1 MSTVALRHAESTAEI
16 AACFPVM
23 HELRPHLRS
32 AEELVERVSRQQREA
47 GYRLLAA
54 WSGDAVLALAG
65 YRMQET
71 LIRGSFV
78 YVDDLV
84 VLERERRRGLGQQ
97 LLDAVAQEGHA
108 LGCAT
113 LVLDTGLNNVLAHR
127 FYYRFGMLAA
137 ALRFAKPL
145 A

>member
-1 MSTVALRHAESTAEI
+1 MSTVALRHAQSTAEI
-16 AACFPVM
+16 AACFPAM

-32 AEELVERVSRQQREA
+32 AEELVERVTRQQREG

-71 LIRGSFV
+71 LIRGRFI

-84 VLERERRRGLGQQ
+84 ALEGERRRGLGQQ
-97 LLDAVAQEGHA
+97 LLEAVAQEGRA
-108 LGCAT
+108 LGCAA

-127 FYYRFGMLAA
+127 FYYRCGMLAA